1 VRRLLVLVALMAL
14 LWYASLNFLPGLGRG
29 AGRLTATLG
38 FLLLAAFTAG
48 ELVLPLRLPRITGCL
63 LAGLLFGPS
72 ALDLVT
78 AESLARLKV
87 IDSLALTFIALSAG
101 GELKL
106 SELRRNRRLIG
117 SALTSLLLVVFVGT
131 TLLVLAARPLF
142 AFTRE
147 LGGRDLL
154 VMAAILG
161 AIATARSPASAIA
174 IIKETRAR
182 GRFTDVAMGLTLA
195 MDILAIV
202 VFALVAS
209 AGTAL
214 LSDRP
219 MEAGYVLGLL
229 LEIGLSLGIGAG
241 LGLALA
247 AWLSRVRSHNLITIF
262 LLAIVVSEVS
272 QAVSQWLEA
281 RYGLAFHLEPM
292 LICIATGF
300 VVRNFSAQGARFLD
314 VLDRGGLM
322 VFTVF
327 FALAGAGLDLDILR
341 RTWGLALLVVGIR
354 FAAIQAGAWLGA
366 WLAGAGPVYRRWLG
380 MTFVTQAGVSLGLAK
395 AVEIRFPGWGTGVAT
410 LAVAAISLNQL
421 LGPVLFKQAL
431 TAAGDAGAA
440 APARRRPAAGGSPG
454 GGAPPAG
461 GPAADP

>member
-1 VRRLLVLVALMAL
+1 MRRLLVLVALVAL
-14 LWYASLNFLPGLGRG
+14 LWYASLNFLPGVGRG
-29 AGRLTATLG
+29 AARITAVLG

-48 ELVLPLRLPRITGCL
+48 ELAAPLRLPRITGYL

-78 AESLARLKV
+78 VESLARLKV

-106 SELRRNRRLIG
+106 AELRRNRRLIG
-117 SALTSLLLVVFVGT
+117 LALASLLVVVFAGT
-131 TLLVLAARPLF
+131 ALLVLAARPLF

-154 VMAAILG
+154 VLAAILG

-202 VFALVAS
+202 LFALVAS

-229 LEIGLSLGIGAG
+229 LEIGLSLAIGAG

-247 AWLSRVRSHNLITIF
+247 AWLARVRSHNLITIF

-272 QAVSQWLEA
+272 GAVSRWLEA
-281 RYGLAFHLEPM
+281 GFGLDFHLEPM

-300 VVRNFSAQGARFLD
+300 VVRNFSAQGPRFLD

-327 FALAGAGLDLDILR
+327 FALAGAGLDLSVLR

-366 WLAGAGPVYRRWLG
+366 RLAGAGPVYRRWLG
-380 MTFVTQAGVSLGLAK
+380 MAFVTQAGVSLGLAK
-395 AVEIRFPGWGTGVAT
+395 AVEARFPGWGAGVAT
-410 LAVAAISLNQL
+410 LAVASISLNQL
-421 LGPVLFKQAL
+421 VGPVLFKQAL
-431 TAAGDAGAA
+431 TAAGETGGDGDARNGGGNARNGGGGAA
-440 APARRRPAAGGSPG
+440 AG
-454 GGAPPAG
+454 GGPAG
-461 GPAADP
+461 GG